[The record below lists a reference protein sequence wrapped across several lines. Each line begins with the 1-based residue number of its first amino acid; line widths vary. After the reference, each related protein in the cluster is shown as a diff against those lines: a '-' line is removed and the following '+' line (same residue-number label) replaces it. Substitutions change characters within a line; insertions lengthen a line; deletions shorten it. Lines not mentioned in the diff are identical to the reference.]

1 MGRSGGGVINKRLCS
16 WRLQAVACFTH
27 CLFFF
32 SLVSAPKVG
41 ALKVYL
47 MLWIGGQTH
56 TYVTFVND

>member
-32 SLVSAPKVG
+32 SLVSA
-41 ALKVYL
+41 LTVYL

>member
-32 SLVSAPKVG
+32 SLVR

>member
-32 SLVSAPKVG
+32 SLVSAGVFD
-41 ALKVYL
+41 ALDRRTDSHL
-47 MLWIGGQTH
+47 RNICE
-56 TYVTFVND
+56 